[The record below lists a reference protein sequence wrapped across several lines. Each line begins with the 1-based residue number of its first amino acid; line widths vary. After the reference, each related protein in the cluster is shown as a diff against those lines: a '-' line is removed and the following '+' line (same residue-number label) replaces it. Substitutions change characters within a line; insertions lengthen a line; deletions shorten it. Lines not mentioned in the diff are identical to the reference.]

1 MIKHSGIFSKALSLA
16 CCLALAL
23 SAVPAAR
30 AAEDGPVKSSNKNA
44 QDYSMWASPVTPTS
58 TKTQTAA

>member
-30 AAEDGPVKSSNKNA
+30 AAEEFGGKKRAIYDQVLEIEGK
-44 QDYSMWASPVTPTS
+44 
-58 TKTQTAA
+58 